1 MLAIFTLPIL
11 SLFKEILLPYILSR
25 GEVQSTS
32 TSMIGLGM

>member
-1 MLAIFTLPIL
+1 MVGIRGLYNLIV
-11 SLFKEILLPYILSR
+11 SR